1 MNDCPNAEIRDQLPD
16 LLHDRLDP
24 SARAVVTAHVA
35 TCVECHDELELLRGM
50 HGMLIARSPR
60 IDIATVVAALPAP
73 ARRDVRPI
81 RARRTWADWR
91 IAAALTF
98 LVAGGSS
105 VALYRHAAVQA
116 DVVAMTPS
124 TDVPTQGPAN
134 NTVVPIATPASIPAK
149 PAIAKPETL
158 AQVSADEGGPA
169 VASAAADL
177 NDRQLQALL
186 DDINRLEAVPITDPD
201 PVSIKVTPRTPAP
214 TGVTSGRGTE

>member
-1 MNDCPNAEIRDQLPD
+1 MSDCANAEIRDRLPD
-16 LLHDRLDP
+16 LLHDRLDA

-60 IDIATVVAALPAP
+60 IDVAAVVAALPAP
-73 ARRDVRPI
+73 PRRDVRPI
-81 RARRTWADWR
+81 RPRRTWTDWR

-105 VALYRHAAVQA
+105 VALYRHAGVQTA
-116 DVVAMTPS
+116 VVAETPS
-124 TDVPTQGPAN
+124 IDVPTQSPAN
-134 NTVVPIATPASIPAK
+134 NAVVPIATQVTSAK
-149 PAIAKPETL
+149 PAVTKPETL
-158 AQVSADEGGPA
+158 ALASSDEGGPA

-214 TGVTSGRGTE
+214 TSVTSGRGTE